1 MNKPL
6 TVKQLA
12 AALPCGDRGRPR
24 SRGYVHAMRKAG
36 FHGKTLRE
44 ALAWLTRHPS
54 FTWGSVYNPKET
66 RRKSQISL
74 GESQNGKTLTRLP
87 VI

>member
-1 MNKPL
+1 MNKTL

-12 AALPCGDRGRPR
+12 AALPRGVRGKHR

-36 FHGKTLRE
+36 FAGKTLRE

-54 FTWGSVYNPKET
+54 FSWASVYSPKEK
-66 RRKSQISL
+66 RRKAHIPE
-74 GESQNGKTLTRLP
+74 GEAPKR
-87 VI
+87 